1 MASVGDV
8 TGGLRERKRQ
18 ETFQRIAETAL
29 RLFVENGYEA
39 TTLEAIAAASGISR
53 RTFFYY
59 FESKEEILQHY
70 QGSGFRDA
78 LGPTLMAMSPD
89 QDPLDGVRDCLL
101 GLVSRYETPQ
111 SIMIDRLQR
120 SCEMLRKQKLVFFDE
135 LEGKILAA
143 LRDVWP
149 QPDRREA
156 LQMTAMAAVGAMR
169 LGMDAWRQDDGKR
182 SLADH
187 VRDAFYRL
195 RAAV

>member
-1 MASVGDV
+1 MTSVGDV

-18 ETFQRIAETAL
+18 ETFQRIAETGL

-59 FESKEEILQHY
+59 FESKEEILQHF
-70 QGSGFRDA
+70 QGSGFHDA
-78 LGPTLMAMSPD
+78 LRPALLAISPD

-111 SIMIDRLQR
+111 ALTIDRLLR
-120 SCEMLRKQKLVFFDE
+120 SCDMLRKQKLVIFDE
-135 LEGKILAA
+135 MEGKILAA
-143 LRDVWP
+143 LLELWP
-149 QPDRREA
+149 QPGRREA

-169 LGMDAWRQDDGKR
+169 LGMDAWRLDDGKR
-182 SLADH
+182 PIAAY
-187 VRDAFYRL
+187 VRVAFDRL
-195 RAAV
+195 RATV